1 MHMNS
6 TLSWSWGETSPV
18 VEDGG
23 VGTTI
28 PTPLELEGAV
38 KPVFVVLLI
47 DDVALLFDRFFLHAL
62 SARVLSINA

>member
-1 MHMNS
+1 M
-6 TLSWSWGETSPV
+6 
-18 VEDGG
+18 EDGG

-47 DDVALLFDRFFLHAL
+47 DDVALLFDRFFLLAL
-62 SARVLSINA
+62 AARVLSINA